1 MRRSI
6 AALIA
11 LSAVAA
17 CAPTEGRTPEGR
29 FATSADGPRQ
39 CFEPRRVTN
48 FRRGETDQQVYVR
61 VLGGGVFEIAS
72 GGCFDLGSTNG
83 LAITPSIGIS
93 DRLCVGDGA
102 NITVLNSTAPQ
113 GPCLARVVRSLSE
126 AEIEALP
133 GRQRP

>member
-6 AALIA
+6 AVLIV

-17 CAPTEGRTPEGR
+17 CAPTEFSAPESR
-29 FATSADGPRQ
+29 IATADNGPRQ

-72 GGCFDLGSTNG
+72 AGCFDLGSTNG
-83 LAITPSIGIS
+83 LALTPTIGIS

-102 NITVLNSTAPQ
+102 RITLLNSTASQ
-113 GPCLARVVRSLSE
+113 SPCLARVVRSLSE
-126 AEIEALP
+126 PEIEALP
-133 GRQRP
+133 GTQRP